1 MSFYFKLNISILC
14 NIAGDG
20 AQSCSDQPK
29 TSSSQAAESLQNH
42 IDAAMPSKERG

>member
-1 MSFYFKLNISILC
+1 MSFYFEINISVLC

-20 AQSCSDQPK
+20 ARSCSDQPN
-29 TSSSQAAESLQNH
+29 TSSSQAVESLHNH